1 MATDITLTSSI
12 RTNLLS
18 LQNTASLIG
27 RTQNRLSTGK
37 NVNSSLDNA
46 QAFFTAAGLSNR
58 GTDLANLKNTMDQSI
73 SQLTSATKGIDSI
86 TKMVEQ
92 AKALATAAQ
101 STTDTAQQTKLASQY
116 NTLVTAINQLAYD
129 ASYGGKNLVN
139 GTSASLVVTFDEF
152 ASHKLTISGVRLD
165 ASGLTM
171 QTITAANW
179 TDSAT
184 VESGIAQVDAGLK
197 SLRAQA
203 STFGSNNSV
212 LQIRLDFTKNLVMTL
227 EEGAA
232 KLVNAD
238 INEESANLLALQTR
252 QQLGIT
258 SLSLANQSEQSI
270 LKLF

>member
-1 MATDITLTSSI
+1 MATDITLTSAI

-18 LQNTASLIG
+18 LQNTASLIS

-37 NVNSSLDNA
+37 KVNSSLDNA

-58 GTDLANLKNTMDQSI
+58 GSDLANLKDTMDQAI
-73 SQLTSATKGIDSI
+73 SQLTAATKGIDGI
-86 TKMVEQ
+86 TSLVNQ
-92 AKALATAAQ
+92 AKALAVAAN

-129 ASYGGKNLVN
+129 SSYNGKNLVN

-171 QTITAANW
+171 MTVTASNW

-197 SLRAQA
+197 TLRAEA
-203 STFGSNNSV
+203 SSFGSNNSV
-212 LQIRLDFTKNLVMTL
+212 LQIRLDFTKNLINAL
-227 EEGAA
+227 DEGSA

-238 INEESANLLALQTR
+238 INEESANLLSLQTR